1 MNKWPSQLFALLTAV
16 FSWIALP
23 KKSQLFAFLLA
34 VLTAIVFQTS
44 CFSRYDG
51 LLPSPTPWPCADL
64 LWRDHEPTI
73 EQTFFPYEGCICDP
87 VEPEPIL
94 TWTDHLGY
102 NSERSGKRRKKA
114 RMNSSRAF
122 NILMNPQWA
131 TDPPTNESNKECDIE
146 QIKMTDYP
154 ELCESYK
161 FVSADDELISSSST
175 TTTKPEATDYQYV
188 SKLM

>member
-1 MNKWPSQLFALLTAV
+1 LV
-16 FSWIALP
+16 FFTWAALP
-23 KKSQLFAFLLA
+23 KKSQLFALLSA

-44 CFSRYDG
+44 FSRSG
-51 LLPSPTPWPCADL
+51 RLLLSPTSWPPWVNL
-64 LWRDHEPTI
+64 LWRDHEPT
-73 EQTFFPYEGCICDP
+73 FFPYEGSICDP

-114 RMNSSRAF
+114 RVNASRAF
-122 NILMNPQWA
+122 NTLMNPQWA
-131 TDPPTNESNKECDIE
+131 TDPPTNESNIDSDIE

-161 FVSADDELISSSST
+161 FGSTDDELLSSSITST
-175 TTTKPEATDYQYV
+175 TTTTTKQEAKDYQYV
-188 SKLM
+188 SKLLHHLNMHA